1 MWFKNL
7 RVYHF
12 TQKFSWD
19 ETSVTSLE
27 ERRFSPCARSEPA
40 SVGWIPPLGQ
50 EDGPL
55 VHELSDFVLVCLKKE
70 EKVLPA
76 SAINAEL
83 DVRKEAYQNEH
94 ARPMP
99 RKEQQSLKEDITHQ
113 MLPQAFS
120 KYGITWA
127 IIDLTGQRLLV
138 DASSASKAEE
148 LTAVL
153 RSCLGSLP
161 VKPWG
166 AEHPG
171 HHFFT
176 EWVAKQTPPH
186 PFTIGFEAELR
197 GERDDDS
204 VVRFKNHDLTT
215 EEVALH
221 LQHGKQVTQLALEWS
236 ERLSFTLADDYAIK
250 KLRFSDILKE
260 QLDDVHAESRAEQ
273 LDRDFALMSAEFSE
287 LLNQLEQALEI
298 QATVEP

>member
-7 RVYHF
+7 RIYSF
-12 TQKFSWD
+12 TQPFTWT
-19 ETSVTSLE
+19 EASVATLE
-27 ERRFSPCARSEPA
+27 ERRFSPCARSEPS
-40 SVGWIPPLGQ
+40 SVGWIPPLGA

-55 VHELSDFVLVCLKKE
+55 THEIGSFVLLCLKKE
-70 EKVLPA
+70 EKVMP
-76 SAINAEL
+76 SSTVKAEL
-83 DVRKEAYQNEH
+83 ETRKEAYEQEH

-99 RKEQQSLKEDITHQ
+99 RKEQQTLKEDILHQ

-120 KYGITWA
+120 KYAVTWA
-127 IIDLTGQRLLV
+127 ILDTQSQLIYV

-166 AEHPG
+166 GDHPG
-171 HHFFT
+171 HHVYT
-176 EWVAKQTPPH
+176 DWVKQQAAPN
-186 PFTIGFEAELR
+186 GFELGLDAELR

-221 LQHGKQVTQLALEWS
+221 LSHGKQVTQLGMNWQD
-236 ERLSFTLADDYAIK
+236 RVQFTLTDDYALKRIQ
-250 KLRFSDILKE
+250 FGDIVKE
-260 QLDDVHAESRAEQ
+260 QREDNNAESRAEQ
-273 LDRDFALMSAEFSE
+273 LDLDFSLMAGEFAE
-287 LLNQLEQALEI
+287 LIQALQQTLDI
-298 QATVEP
+298 QPQVES